1 MSARIR
7 IKSLKGDQ
15 KAEAYLTNAKIYL
28 ESHGAPAELISTL
41 EQLYRSALEKNI
53 PSKLTQSE
61 KLALLAVKY
70 FASPGGTGADVHTQT
85 KLARYVQTWLK
96 RSGKDIKG
104 VDTPEALEA
113 EQLLKTLS
121 KKKRWDVILGM
132 LNGTVTLAQAKEE
145 AQKRKTRERKAEAG
159 TKPRKR
165 SKKAK
170 EEAPATP
177 APAPAP
183 EVTATHKEK
192 TEVTV
197 APETAP
203 APEVIEETP
212 EEKTEIVEVPVE
224 EKPAEEKT
232 ASGGEEE
239 ASKEAEAV
247 AEQILA
253 EGLV

>member
-15 KAEAYLTNAKIYL
+15 RAEAYLTNAKIYL

-41 EQLYRSALEKNI
+41 EQLYRSALEKNV
-53 PSKLTQSE
+53 PSKLTPSE
-61 KLALLAVKY
+61 RLALLAVKY
-70 FASPGGTGADVHTQT
+70 FASPGGTGTDIRHESQ
-85 KLARYVQTWLK
+85 LARYVQSWLK
-96 RSGKDIKG
+96 RSGKDIEG
-104 VDTPEALEA
+104 IDTPDALEA
-113 EQLLKTLS
+113 EQLLRKLS
-121 KKKRWDVILGM
+121 RKKRWDVILGL

-145 AQKRKTRERKAEAG
+145 AQKRKPREHKAVAG

-165 SKKAK
+165 SKKTT
-170 EEAPATP
+170 EETPATP
-177 APAPAP
+177 APTP
-183 EVTATHKEK
+183 EVTVTPVEKKE
-192 TEVTV
+192 VAV
-197 APETAP
+197 AP
-203 APEVIEETP
+203 I
-212 EEKTEIVEVPVE
+212 
-224 EKPAEEKT
+224 EEKT

>member
-28 ESHGAPAELISTL
+28 ENHGAPPELISTL
-41 EQLYRSALEKNI
+41 EQLYNSALTKNI

-61 KLALLAVKY
+61 RLALLAVKY

-85 KLARYVQTWLK
+85 KLARYVQSWFK
-96 RSGKDIKG
+96 RSGKDIKNI
-104 VDTPEALEA
+104 DTPVALEA
-113 EQLLKTLS
+113 EQLLRTLS
-121 KKKRWDVILGM
+121 KKKRWDVILG
-132 LNGTVTLAQAKEE
+132 LINGTVTLAQAKEE
-145 AQKRKTRERKAEAG
+145 AQKKKPRERKAKTGA
-159 TKPRKR
+159 KPRKH

-170 EEAPATP
+170 EEAPATL
-177 APAPAP
+177 APAP
-183 EVTATHKEK
+183 EVTAT
-192 TEVTV
+192 
-197 APETAP
+197 
-203 APEVIEETP
+203 
-212 EEKTEIVEVPVE
+212 PV
-224 EKPAEEKT
+224 EEKT

-247 AEQILA
+247 AEQIIA